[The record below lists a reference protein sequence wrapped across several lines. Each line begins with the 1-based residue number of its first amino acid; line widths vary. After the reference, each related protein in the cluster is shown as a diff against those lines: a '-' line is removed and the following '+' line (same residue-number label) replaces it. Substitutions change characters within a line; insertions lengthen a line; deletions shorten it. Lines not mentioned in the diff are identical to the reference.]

1 LKIEMKRLK
10 RNSRVRKSGK
20 TAAKA
25 SQRML
30 HIINDGS
37 PTKKKKKKKWS
48 YAVSITWQEKN
59 RSKGWLLER
68 QIKLRPGPWNVGKSR
83 DLTP

>member
-1 LKIEMKRLK
+1 MKIEMKRLK

-37 PTKKKKKKKWS
+37 PTKKKKKKKMVLCCQHNMAGKKS
-48 YAVSITWQEKN
+48 VQRLAARKTNKIAAGT
-59 RSKGWLLER
+59 LEC
-68 QIKLRPGPWNVGKSR
+68 G
-83 DLTP
+83 